1 VRGEGREQKGGDAV
15 VADATTLHPICL
27 HIGLQLSPR
36 LVDGDEPQMR
46 IGAITVVEIIA
57 VPQANCLSFLSTHTL
72 PLCGL
77 SELLT
82 LNTSVTVWRI

>member
-1 VRGEGREQKGGDAV
+1 MQQLYILFCSR
-15 VADATTLHPICL
+15 
-27 HIGLQLSPR
+27 IGLQLSHR

-57 VPQANCLSFLSTHTL
+57 VPQANCLSVLSTHILT
-72 PLCGL
+72 LCGL

-82 LNTSVTVWRI
+82 VNRSVTVWWI